1 MPNMVKKKVA
11 VHDGVI
17 RPDLVKALESFHAPG
32 QRVSSYYLN
41 LDPQRWGGFPSFARG
56 LKTALAKNRQDIES
70 LEVPHEVRQSLLHDL
85 ELVEELAPTAY
96 GERFTRGLACFVA
109 SESGEGQ
116 VLRLPWPVRE
126 RFFYEDQFVLWPLKQ
141 LLDQSDRYAII
152 LTDKGEARMFFF
164 FLERIEGLSELQ
176 DQVPERIRFPVRT
189 KEIEY
194 RNKQVEY
201 YHQHFDNVNET
212 ALRWLQREPFEH
224 LIIGGLWDVLPV
236 FESRL
241 HRYLRDRIV
250 ARWKV
255 DDLHTPHLQILD
267 RARQEE
273 QQFLNREAQAAW
285 QTIQDNV
292 PYQGALGPEEVFA
305 ALWRLRVD
313 TLLEE
318 PDVERPG
325 FRCTNCTRL
334 SMSNSPCVECG
345 SDQKAEVEHIYEE
358 ALLDAIDQA
367 AHVRYWNDP
376 ALHNVDS
383 MAALRRFPEANRAP
397 EQPEERTAP

>member
-1 MPNMVKKKVA
+1 
-11 VHDGVI
+11 
-17 RPDLVKALESFHAPG
+17 
-32 QRVSSYYLN
+32 
-41 LDPQRWGGFPSFARG
+41 
-56 LKTALAKNRQDIES
+56 
-70 LEVPHEVRQSLLHDL
+70 
-85 ELVEELAPTAY
+85 
-96 GERFTRGLACFVA
+96 
-109 SESGEGQ
+109 
-116 VLRLPWPVRE
+116 
-126 RFFYEDQFVLWPLKQ
+126 
-141 LLDQSDRYAII
+141 LDQSDRYAII
-152 LTDKGEARMFFF
+152 LTDKGEARMFLF
-164 FLERIEGLSELQ
+164 FLERIEELSELQ

-255 DDLHTPHLQILD
+255 DDLHTPHLQILE

-273 QQFLNREAQAAW
+273 QQVLNREAQAAW
-285 QTIQDNV
+285 QTIQDNL

-318 PDVERPG
+318 PDVEQPG